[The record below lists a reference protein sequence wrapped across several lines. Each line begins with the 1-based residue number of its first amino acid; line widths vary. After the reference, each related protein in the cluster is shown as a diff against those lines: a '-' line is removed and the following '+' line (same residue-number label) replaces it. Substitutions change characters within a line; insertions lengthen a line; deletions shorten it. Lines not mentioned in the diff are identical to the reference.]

1 MSTQQNNLIIKL
13 PVDLTPAQRARIKV
27 YEQFVIIA
35 LFNGLLAGLVY
46 ISNQQVIS
54 WSTVAIVVIAQAA
67 LALLNAVQKY
77 WTANNQQPLS
87 VLFGLIRQQAE
98 AEIAT
103 RTPEVKYT
111 PAQQAIQQAV
121 NDLLFKQ
128 FDASPNAAATAAKPA
143 TISASQSDLTPQTAP
158 APTTPAPAAPEYPGI
173 PDDAEL
179 LNSIPNLPAV
189 NPPAQ

>member
-1 MSTQQNNLIIKL
+1 MSTQQNNINPIKL
-13 PVDLTPAQRARIKV
+13 PVDLTAAQRAKIKV
-27 YEQFVIIA
+27 YEQFIIIA

-46 ISNQQVIS
+46 ISNQDVIS
-54 WSTVAIVVIAQAA
+54 WSTVGIVVIAQAA

-77 WTANNQQPLS
+77 WTATNQQPLS
-87 VLFGLIRQQAE
+87 ALFSLVYQQAQ
-98 AEIAT
+98 AEVTT

-111 PAQQAIQQAV
+111 PAQQAISQAV

-143 TISASQSDLTPQTAP
+143 TISASQSDLLPQTAP
-158 APTTPAPAAPEYPGI
+158 APTATAPVVAEYPGI
-173 PDDAEL
+173 PEGVDL

-189 NPPAQ
+189 NPQ